1 MAYVVRGT
9 GASQFVCACAMVETL
24 ECRASAVRSMGALND
39 EQTDERQQCAIS
51 LRGYKRPVK
60 LRLIADSPAPEYAS

>member
-1 MAYVVRGT
+1 
-9 GASQFVCACAMVETL
+9 MVETL